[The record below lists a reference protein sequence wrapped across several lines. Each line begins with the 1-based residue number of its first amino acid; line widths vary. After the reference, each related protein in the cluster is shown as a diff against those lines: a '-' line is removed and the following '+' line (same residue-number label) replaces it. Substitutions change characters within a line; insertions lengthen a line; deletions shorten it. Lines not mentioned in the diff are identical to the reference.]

1 MIDYVGMVFK
11 DVHYNCGRIVLAAGQ
26 ETKGVYIIRNGRL
39 QLQKEIHYVD
49 SMKLIQKK
57 RVVMLDVNEGDIFG
71 EECLNQFEEQNQD
84 NKSKSE

>member
-1 MIDYVGMVFK
+1 MVFK